1 MEVTVRKSEDR
12 GKANFGW
19 LQSRH
24 SFSFGHYYDPSHMGF
39 GSLRVINE
47 DRVAP
52 GGGFPTH
59 PHRDM
64 EIISYVLDGA
74 LEHKDSLGT
83 GSVIRP
89 GDVQHMSAGT
99 GVRHSEYNASS
110 KEPVHFLQIWIL
122 PEREGLKPSYEQKV
136 FEAAEKR
143 GQLRLIGSR
152 SGRDGSV
159 TIHQDADL
167 YATLL
172 EVGESV
178 THGLKAG
185 RSAWVQVASGSI
197 AVNGQK
203 LEAGDGMAVEGA
215 GDLHLEA
222 ETSAEVLLFDMAA
235 AV

>member
-1 MEVTVRKSEDR
+1 MQVTVRKSEER

-24 SFSFGHYYDPSHMGF
+24 SFSFGHYYDPGHMGF
-39 GSLRVINE
+39 GPLRVINE

-64 EIISYVLDGA
+64 EIISYVLEGA

-89 GDVQHMSAGT
+89 GDVQRMTAGS
-99 GVRHSEYNASS
+99 GVRHSEYNASG
-110 KEPVHFLQIWIL
+110 KEPVHFLQIWII
-122 PEREGLKPSYEQKV
+122 PEREGLEPSYEQKA
-136 FEAAEKR
+136 FEAADKR
-143 GQLRLIGSR
+143 GRLRLIGSP

-172 EVGESV
+172 EAGQSV
-178 THGLKAG
+178 THDLKAG
-185 RSAWVQVASGSI
+185 RCAWVQVASGSV

-215 GDLHLEA
+215 GDLRLEA
-222 ETSAEVLLFDMAA
+222 ETAAEVLLFDMAA
-235 AV
+235 